1 MNDEEER
8 RVPIS
13 EAMRQ
18 AAELH
23 ESGDLANAEAYYQAI
38 LESQPDH
45 PGANYNLAL
54 IKLQTDR
61 ASEALPILKEAL
73 DQDPKQGT
81 HWLNYA
87 VALVGTDRAA
97 DARKLLLEARRR
109 GLRDKALDEALQK
122 VEAKLSADQQ
132 AAKARWL
139 DTGDREELLSLYR
152 ERRLEEAQALAG
164 RLTEQSPRA
173 GLPWGVLGAICMD
186 KSHYEAAVPFLEK
199 ARDLVPQSVLVLR
212 LLGVA
217 YRRVERNEDARV
229 VFEEGLAIAPD
240 SFDILVHASANALS
254 FDDVTAARSYADRAI
269 ALRPDAPEAVR
280 VLADAANAAGNVD
293 EAAQLY
299 ARLAGMDGQLAGA

>member
-1 MNDEEER
+1 MSDEEGR

-18 AAELH
+18 ATELH
-23 ESGDLANAEAYYQAI
+23 ESGDLVTAEAYYQAI
-38 LESQPDH
+38 LESEPDH

-61 ASEALPILKEAL
+61 ASEALPALKEAL
-73 DQDPKQGT
+73 ERDPTQGSN
-81 HWLNYA
+81 WLNYA

-109 GLRDKALDEALQK
+109 GMRNKALDEAVQK

-132 AAKARWL
+132 AAKARLL
-139 DTGDREELLSLYR
+139 DAGDREELLSLYR

-164 RLTEQSPRA
+164 RLTEQNPRA
-173 GLPWGVLGAICMD
+173 GLPWFVVGAIRMD
-186 KSHYEAAVPFLEK
+186 KAQYEAAVPFLEK
-199 ARDLVPQSVLVLR
+199 ARDLVPQSVLVLH

-240 SFDILVHASANALS
+240 SFDILVDASANALS

-280 VLADAANAAGNVD
+280 VLADAVNAAGEVE

-299 ARLAGMDGQLAGA
+299 ARLAEMEGQMSGA